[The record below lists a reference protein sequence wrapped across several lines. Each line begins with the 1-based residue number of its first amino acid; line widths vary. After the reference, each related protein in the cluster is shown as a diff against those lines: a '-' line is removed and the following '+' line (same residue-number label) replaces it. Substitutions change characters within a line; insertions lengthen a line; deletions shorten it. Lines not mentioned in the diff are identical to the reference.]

1 MQKIERENEI
11 IYNVY
16 INFSMKENTETVA
29 NKLKDEL
36 KKQCA
41 KNTEIKNFDCEIIPE
56 MDLIA
61 AIGSVKFSVE
71 IYFTDYVEYY
81 EGISYHNYYEQDEPP
96 SVDGKEAGEY
106 IPEFETEIETA
117 CENAE
122 INLNK
127 IIFKKANIK
136 STDEIMNEIE
146 YGFDENYY
154 EDN

>member
-16 INFSMKENTETVA
+16 INFSMKESTETVA
-29 NKLKDEL
+29 NKLEDEL
-36 KKQCA
+36 KKSVS
-41 KNTEIKNFDCEIIPE
+41 KNTEIKIFDCEIIPE

-96 SVDGKEAGEY
+96 FINGKDETELV
-106 IPEFETEIETA
+106 IEFETEIETA

-127 IIFKKANIK
+127 ILLKKANIK
-136 STDEIMNEIE
+136 STDEIMSEIE

>member
-11 IYNVY
+11 IYNAY
-16 INFSMKENTETVA
+16 INLSMNENTETVA
-29 NKLKDEL
+29 NNLKDEL

-71 IYFTDYVEYY
+71 IYFTDCVEYY
-81 EGISYHNYYEQDEPP
+81 EGVSYHNYYEQDEPP
-96 SVDGKEAGEY
+96 FVDGKEAGGY